1 MKQDELLINKK
12 YITSEDLKNK
22 LESIIKDYN
31 FSDPDFKL
39 ILNLFSI
46 IIEELEHDKKVG
58 EIMSRNSSITSSYWL
73 GKGSEAGDIL
83 NLIYYFNENDD

>member
-1 MKQDELLINKK
+1 MKEQDLLVNKK

-39 ILNLFSI
+39 ILSLFNK
-46 IIEELEHDKKVG
+46 IIEELNHDKSVG
-58 EIMSRNSSITSSYWL
+58 KIMSKRNMPDSSYWL
-73 GKGSEAGDIL
+73 GKESEAGDIL
-83 NLIYYFNENDD
+83 NLIY